1 MPAII
6 LERPSVVISPLLSL
20 MEDQRIKLEKLG
32 VKACCYSSS
41 ISDRS
46 KMRKDILNGEYRVI
60 YITPETVINSKD
72 LLQELNKLHGLSVVA
87 IDEAHCVSLWG
98 NTFRS
103 SYLQLSCLKEWMPK
117 VPILALTATAT
128 QKVEKDM
135 ITSLKLK
142 NPLIIR
148 TSSNRH
154 NLSYFVHTKT
164 DALSD
169 LKSHI
174 GTESSIIYC
183 QKRKPTEQIA
193 ELLQKNGAQCEAY
206 HAGLSPEVR
215 NEIHNDFLNNK
226 IHCIV
231 ATISYGMGIDKS
243 DIRKV
248 IHYGCPKDI
257 ESYYQ
262 ETGRAGRDGQPSQC
276 HVYFSPS
283 DFYINQHFLKDIND
297 DNLRQHHKQMMSM
310 MENYLYTTDCRRK
323 CLIEYFD
330 KDVSTEP
337 PENQGESGDVNSAIC
352 CDNCVNAINIV
363 TIDVG
368 HEVKC
373 FLELTQCFSGK
384 FGKSMFINAIR
395 GANIKK
401 MPTYFRSHE
410 HYGIGKKHN
419 LEWWKTC
426 VQHLINQELICEQSI
441 QNRLGSTVCI
451 SKKGLN
457 WLDLNQF
464 NPKFVVEENA
474 ATSGILSSH
483 GKTSPCKNIT
493 KKNKCANHGNLTE
506 TESESYTL
514 FQNEGKTISEI
525 AKIRELAPSTIEGHL
540 ANSLEKGLPFDLNR
554 LNFSETIYNEIMCI
568 INDQLKGD
576 SSKLAPIKAL
586 CRPEIGY
593 GQIRLCIAIG
603 ENRSLLSGIQS
614 EHLKIDEKHDQKV
627 DGENTN

>member
-1 MPAII
+1 MSSAHKIKKVKKFETYLFETFGYKVFKEKQREIIETIIKKKQDVCCIMATGYGKSLCYQMPAII

-231 ATISYGMGIDKS
+231 ADRKS
-243 DIRKV
+243 
-248 IHYGCPKDI
+248 
-257 ESYYQ
+257 
-262 ETGRAGRDGQPSQC
+262 
-276 HVYFSPS
+276 
-283 DFYINQHFLKDIND
+283 
-297 DNLRQHHKQMMSM
+297 
-310 MENYLYTTDCRRK
+310 
-323 CLIEYFD
+323 
-330 KDVSTEP
+330 
-337 PENQGESGDVNSAIC
+337 
-352 CDNCVNAINIV
+352 
-363 TIDVG
+363 
-368 HEVKC
+368 
-373 FLELTQCFSGK
+373 
-384 FGKSMFINAIR
+384 
-395 GANIKK
+395 
-401 MPTYFRSHE
+401 
-410 HYGIGKKHN
+410 
-419 LEWWKTC
+419 
-426 VQHLINQELICEQSI
+426 
-441 QNRLGSTVCI
+441 
-451 SKKGLN
+451 
-457 WLDLNQF
+457 
-464 NPKFVVEENA
+464 VV
-474 ATSGILSSH
+474 
-483 GKTSPCKNIT
+483 
-493 KKNKCANHGNLTE
+493 
-506 TESESYTL
+506 
-514 FQNEGKTISEI
+514 
-525 AKIRELAPSTIEGHL
+525 
-540 ANSLEKGLPFDLNR
+540 
-554 LNFSETIYNEIMCI
+554 
-568 INDQLKGD
+568 
-576 SSKLAPIKAL
+576 
-586 CRPEIGY
+586 
-593 GQIRLCIAIG
+593 
-603 ENRSLLSGIQS
+603 
-614 EHLKIDEKHDQKV
+614 
-627 DGENTN
+627 